1 LILIAILEIISCR
14 RGEPTARS
22 GRLLGIT
29 LALLAVLLLAGCTTT
44 SRGEQRLNLS
54 PVFFYSDNPKTEQSR
69 FEVLGPLFS
78 RDRAGSDYLY
88 TVAPLFYYL
97 SRGNTIESEFL
108 YPLGQYKSGSGETR
122 FNIIPISRLRQ
133 DVIPE
138 GASNWQFFPF
148 YGGRTSK
155 GEGYGGMFPF
165 YGTFKERF
173 GRDQAT
179 FVLWPLYS
187 RSIEENTYRYSI
199 LWPFFSYST
208 GGEDALAF
216 WPFYGKII
224 TPGKSEKHYVLWP
237 IYNYQKLG
245 LDTDNPRT
253 LKTVLPFYARETSPQ
268 YYRKSILY
276 PFFNHYHQEKGNYDQ
291 WDTPW
296 PFVVRGDGENFR
308 LRNYFPFY
316 YNRQE
321 ADKSRFAI
329 GWWLYD
335 HTTDSSAGSWEQT
348 YRYLGFSS
356 YTTEI
361 DAKGNWSEKHRM
373 WPLFYSSATS
383 GVSRFHAPEPIIME
397 SPGFDRLF
405 GPWVYLWTQERQ
417 DTYRQGK
424 AFWGIYRW
432 QDDLDYHLW
441 ELSFLADRETTANT
455 SKFRLLGGLVTV
467 EREGDLHRLK
477 LLYLPRGISW

>member
-1 LILIAILEIISCR
+1 MFLVTPAAVRVPAS
-14 RGEPTARS
+14 PARL
-22 GRLLGIT
+22 GRLLGVM
-29 LALLAVLLLAGCTTT
+29 LALLAVLFLAGCTTT

-108 YPLGQYKSGSGETR
+108 YPLGQYKSGSSDTR

-173 GRDQAT
+173 GRDQAM
-179 FVLWPLYS
+179 FVLWPVYS

-253 LKTVLPFYARETSPQ
+253 LKTVLPFYARETSHEILPQ
-268 YYRKSILY
+268 EH
-276 PFFNHYHQEKGNYDQ
+276 P
-291 WDTPW
+291 
-296 PFVVRGDGENFR
+296 V
-308 LRNYFPFY
+308 
-316 YNRQE
+316 
-321 ADKSRFAI
+321 
-329 GWWLYD
+329 
-335 HTTDSSAGSWEQT
+335 SSFQ
-348 YRYLGFSS
+348 
-356 YTTEI
+356 
-361 DAKGNWSEKHRM
+361 
-373 WPLFYSSATS
+373 PL
-383 GVSRFHAPEPIIME
+383 
-397 SPGFDRLF
+397 SPG
-405 GPWVYLWTQERQ
+405 
-417 DTYRQGK
+417 
-424 AFWGIYRW
+424 
-432 QDDLDYHLW
+432 
-441 ELSFLADRETTANT
+441 
-455 SKFRLLGGLVTV
+455 
-467 EREGDLHRLK
+467 
-477 LLYLPRGISW
+477 